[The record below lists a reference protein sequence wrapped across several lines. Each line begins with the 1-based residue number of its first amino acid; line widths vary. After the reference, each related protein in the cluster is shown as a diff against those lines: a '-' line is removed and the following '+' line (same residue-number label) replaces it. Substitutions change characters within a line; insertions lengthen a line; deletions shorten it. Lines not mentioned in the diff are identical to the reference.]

1 MERLNKQTTPPRG
14 DNRVEGPFWD
24 RLVELGGPVNAVID
38 PSDRRGYKNSYI
50 DMLQKMVLNEVL
62 DIKDGV
68 ILDFGCGSGRFF
80 SLTVGLAKYVVGL
93 EISQQMLAYARQRAL
108 LGQYGLVLFDGS
120 RLPFV
125 ENCFDAVLSVGSI
138 QNLTNDAH
146 FEGVIMQIAR
156 CVKKG
161 GKIYLL
167 EQARNQRGAWQRAAD
182 EYLAVFGR
190 FGCSCIQS
198 YPVRNG
204 RSVLLYAIRYGLIP
218 GRWASMLARREI
230 RNTRQRKP
238 APWVPYQDHL
248 FVFSKG

>member
-1 MERLNKQTTPPRG
+1 MDRLKRRTTTPQS
-14 DNRVEGPFWD
+14 DTLVEGSFWD
-24 RLVELGGPVNAVID
+24 RLVEQGGPVKAVID
-38 PSDRRGYKNSYI
+38 PRDRRGFKNLYI
-50 DMLQKMVLNEVL
+50 DMLQKMVLSDVL
-62 DIKDGV
+62 DIKDMV
-68 ILDFGCGSGRFF
+68 TLDFGCGSGRFF

-108 LGQYGLVLFDGS
+108 HGPHDLVLFDGR
-120 RLPFV
+120 RLPFI

-138 QNLTNDAH
+138 QNLTDDTH
-146 FEGVIMQIAR
+146 FEDMVAQIAQ

-167 EQARNQRGAWQRAAD
+167 EQARNQRGAWQRAAE
-182 EYLAVFGR
+182 EYRSAFGR

-218 GRWASMLARREI
+218 GRWASTLARREI
-230 RNTRQRKP
+230 RNTRQRRP

-248 FVFSKG
+248 FVFSKS